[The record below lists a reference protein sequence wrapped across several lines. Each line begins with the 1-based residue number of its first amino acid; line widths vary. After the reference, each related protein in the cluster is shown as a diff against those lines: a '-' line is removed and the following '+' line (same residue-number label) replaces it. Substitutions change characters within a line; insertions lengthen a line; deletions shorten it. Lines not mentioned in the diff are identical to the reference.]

1 MHLEIVTPDRK
12 VFQGEVSEAT
22 FPGALGAFQV
32 LTKHAPIV
40 SALAKGLV
48 SFTTAEGKQSLQV
61 EGGVVEIKQNTI
73 VVLAEKVVDP
83 Y

>member
-1 MHLEIVTPDRK
+1 
-12 VFQGEVSEAT
+12 
-22 FPGALGAFQV
+22 
-32 LTKHAPIV
+32 V